1 MTDYDKIFPYPLFH
15 AYLIEGRAEDL
26 QNAATE
32 LCLRILCPENPPCG
46 KCPICEKV
54 LTGNHTDIK
63 TLEGGAKVKE
73 VRDFLSDLWL
83 SASDGDRK
91 IYIISDID
99 SLSDYSQNA
108 LLLPIEEPPENTF
121 FIILCRSS
129 EKVLATVK
137 SRCRTV
143 VLPSDGGDDTEKD
156 ELCRVFLSSLFKN
169 DAASAFSLF
178 EGKKE
183 EREIFG
189 GFVSY
194 MCGYCREKVKKFS
207 NEEKDE
213 ETSLYLL
220 LLATAEKWAARCEM
234 NLNMNLTVA
243 GFVSDCRGN
252 IKEWSLT
259 RSASPRAER

>member
-1 MTDYDKIFPYPLFH
+1 MTDHDNLFPYPLFH
-15 AYLIEGRAEDL
+15 AYLIEGRTEEL
-26 QNAATE
+26 KKAATE
-32 LCLRILCPENPPCG
+32 LCLRILCPETPPCRR
-46 KCPICEKV
+46 CAVCEKV

-63 TLEGGAKVKE
+63 TLEGGAKVKD

-91 IYIISDID
+91 IYIISDAD

-108 LLLPIEEPPENTF
+108 LLLPIEEPPEDTF
-121 FIILCRSS
+121 FIILCNSS
-129 EKVLATVK
+129 EKVLSTVR

-143 VLPSDGGDDTEKD
+143 VLPSDGGDSPEKD
-156 ELCRVFLSSLFKN
+156 ELCKVFLSSLFRN
-169 DAASAFSLF
+169 DAATAFSLF

-189 GFVSY
+189 DFVLY
-194 MCGYCREKVKKFS
+194 MCGYCREKAKKFS
-207 NEEKDE
+207 SEKKDG
-213 ETSLYLL
+213 ETSLYLA

-252 IKEWSLT
+252 IGEWSLT
-259 RSASPRAER
+259 RSASPRAGR

>member
-15 AYLIEGRAEDL
+15 AYLIEGRPEALKD
-26 QNAATE
+26 AATE
-32 LCLRILCPENPPCG
+32 LCLRILCPENPPCR
-46 KCPICEKV
+46 KCSVCEKV

-63 TLEGGAKVKE
+63 TLEGGPKVKE

-99 SLSDYSQNA
+99 SFSDYSQNA

-129 EKVLATVK
+129 EKVLPTVK

-143 VLPSDGGDDTEKD
+143 VLPYDGGDDSEKD
-156 ELCRVFLSSLFKN
+156 ELCKTFLSLLFRN
-169 DAASAFSLF
+169 DSASAFSLF

-183 EREIFG
+183 EREVFTD
-189 GFVSY
+189 FVRY

-207 NEEKDE
+207 SEKKDG
-213 ETSLYLL
+213 ETSLYLSL
-220 LLATAEKWAARCEM
+220 LKTAEKWAARCEM
-234 NLNMNLTVA
+234 NLNMNLTAA
-243 GFVSDCRGN
+243 GFIFDCRKN

-259 RSASPRAER
+259 RSASPRSGR